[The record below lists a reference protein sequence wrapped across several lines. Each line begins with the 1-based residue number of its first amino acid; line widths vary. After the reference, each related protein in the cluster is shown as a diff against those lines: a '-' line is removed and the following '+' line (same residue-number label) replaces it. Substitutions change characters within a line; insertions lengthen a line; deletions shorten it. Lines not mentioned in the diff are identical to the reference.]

1 MWTPRSG
8 REIGEGLAAR
18 LAQIT
23 SRALDDPEAQIAAFT
38 RPALAEQ
45 LSAVID
51 SQLKVP
57 GAVDLTAEIRGTDR
71 VAELDGLT
79 FLNPTV
85 IYCEDSDHPL
95 ANTEF
100 LFPFVSVVES
110 RREDL
115 LEKIGPT
122 LALTAL
128 TEDEGFIEEL
138 LSSPNVERLNVGPIP
153 TMKIS
158 WDQPHE
164 GNLFEHLYR
173 QRALQWA
180 QGA

>member
-1 MWTPRSG
+1 M
-8 REIGEGLAAR
+8 
-18 LAQIT
+18 
-23 SRALDDPEAQIAAFT
+23 
-38 RPALAEQ
+38 
-45 LSAVID
+45 
-51 SQLKVP
+51 
-57 GAVDLTAEIRGTDR
+57 
-71 VAELDGLT
+71 
-79 FLNPTV
+79 

-164 GNLFEHLYR
+164 GSLFEHLYR

-180 QGA
+180 QGV